1 MKTTEQYGKKADRA
15 LSTWVKLAR
24 ASATMGKLS
33 RENIE
38 SFGLTEPQF
47 GVLEVLGHLGPI
59 TLGQLS
65 KKRLVSGGNITC
77 VVDNLEKEGLV
88 ARIPSPD
95 DRRSIVVSLTDKGR
109 ELFVRIFVQHAE
121 CITQLVSVLSETEQE
136 QLSYLCKKLGT
147 ALHKE

>member
-24 ASATMGKLS
+24 ASATLGKLS

-88 ARIPSPD
+88 ERIPSKE
-95 DRRSIVVSLTDKGR
+95 DRRAIDVRLTDKGR

-121 CITQLVSVLSETEQE
+121 CITNLVSVLNETEQE
-136 QLSYLCKKLGT
+136 QLGYLCKKLGT